1 MASGDGFAGLKALS
15 AKVKNERRLLL
26 ERLKAF
32 ENKLLDSSEGLGCFG
47 SSTSVT
53 LSTWDHE
60 ESGISGGL
68 VGWLFFDGEKLK
80 VRTEAYS
87 DSGHES
93 DYDDRELDTVEP
105 RWLALLS
112 TPKILDSLIDNIS
125 RVLEDE
131 HILTATANEWL
142 TEFVAAEKA
151 MIDADLEEQFAHH
164 PSLLES
170 WQKAR
175 DAVEVDPEHSIA
187 RSSSHVE
194 TVLKACLKQFGDIG
208 YENLTVQTLTSR
220 TVRKL
225 RDSGMLD
232 EGASQSLAG
241 IGTIFHGIGTLR
253 NSSSTAHG
261 KNDGYTPPSSE
272 LAQLINHLS
281 GAGSAFVLKQT
292 EKVVQAQQKQE

>member
-68 VGWLFFDGEKLK
+68 VGWLYFDGEKLW

-93 DYDDRELDTVEP
+93 DYSDREIDTVEP
-105 RWLALLS
+105 RWLVLLS
-112 TPKILDSLIDNIS
+112 TPKVLDSLITNIS
-125 RVLEDE
+125 RILEDE
-131 HILTATANEWL
+131 HTLTATANEWL
-142 TEFVAAEKA
+142 VEFVEAEKTL
-151 MIDADLEEQFAHH
+151 IDADLEDHFEKH

-175 DAVEVDPEHSIA
+175 KAVEIDPEDSIG
-187 RSSSHVE
+187 RSCSHVE
-194 TVLKACLKQFGDIG
+194 TVLKACLKQLGEVG
-208 YENLTVQTLTSR
+208 YERLPLQALNSRTAKKLLDAGTLTKDAIQTLTG
-220 TVRKL
+220 V
-225 RDSGMLD
+225 
-232 EGASQSLAG
+232 
-241 IGTIFHGIGTLR
+241 GTIFHGIGTLR

-261 KNDGYTPPSSE
+261 KNDGYTPPGPD
-272 LAQLINHLS
+272 LAQLINHLA
-281 GAGSAFVLKQT
+281 GACSAFVLKQT
-292 EKVVQAQQKQE
+292 EKVVQAQQKPE

>member
-32 ENKLLDSSEGLGCFG
+32 ENKLFESSEGLDCYG

-60 ESGISGGL
+60 ESGISGGV
-68 VGWLFFDGEKLK
+68 VGWLFFDGKKLW

-93 DYDDRELDTVEP
+93 DYSEHEIDSVEP
-105 RWLALLS
+105 RWLVLLS
-112 TPKILDSLIDNIS
+112 TPKILDSLIANIS
-125 RVLEDE
+125 RILEDE
-131 HILTATANEWL
+131 HTLTATANEWL
-142 TEFVAAEKA
+142 TEFVEAEKA
-151 MIDADLEEQFAHH
+151 LIDADLEDHFEKH

-175 DAVEVDPEHSIA
+175 KAVEVDPEDSIA
-187 RSSSHVE
+187 RSCSHVE
-194 TVLKACLKQFGDIG
+194 TVLKACLKQLGDVG
-208 YENLTVQTLTSR
+208 YEAAPMQNLNSRIAKKLLDAGTLN
-220 TVRKL
+220 K
-225 RDSGMLD
+225 
-232 EGASQSLAG
+232 GAMQALTG

-261 KNDGYTPPSSE
+261 KNDGYTPPGPD
-272 LAQLINHLS
+272 LAQLINHLA
-281 GAGSAFVLKQT
+281 GACSAFVLKQT
-292 EKVVQAQQKQE
+292 EKVVQSGQKPE